1 MIAGLR
7 GVLPRLIAGP
17 RGGLPRLITALVVLW
32 SLLAAPAFA
41 TASGPARARAPDRGS
56 PEALGPPVIPDL
68 FGEPGDLD
76 ELGLPGV
83 GHEED
88 RPEGPGPSDLSG
100 EDRSGE
106 TGPSGRPGEGRSGVT
121 GTAGRPDRAEETGG
135 RDEEGDAGTVEQVRR
150 IDASKITRRLD
161 RYLAT
166 RPGPVTAL
174 VKDLTTG
181 RVYGYQPRRTM
192 ITASTAKVQIL
203 MALLLRTPWQKL
215 SASVRRDARIMIRY
229 SDNHAADRLW
239 PRIGAASGFTAAGRK
254 LGLRHTEGVPG
265 TCVDLYCWGITR
277 TSAEDQVRLVQALVS
292 ERSPLRAA
300 DRGRVLRLMG
310 EVVDGQNWGI
320 SAARCRGDQV
330 ALKNGWLKRVSTERW
345 AVVSAGLIRG
355 GGHDYAIAVL
365 TEGGPEVGYGIAT
378 VEGVA
383 ERIMKSFR
391 RCPA

>member
-1 MIAGLR
+1 M
-7 GVLPRLIAGP
+7 
-17 RGGLPRLITALVVLW
+17 ALVVLW

-41 TASGPARARAPDRGS
+41 TASAPARARAPDRGS
-56 PEALGPPVIPDL
+56 PRALGPPVIPGL
-68 FGEPGDLD
+68 FGEAGSVG

-83 GHEED
+83 GRREA
-88 RPEGPGPSDLSG
+88 RPEGPVPSDPHG
-100 EDRSGE
+100 ER
-106 TGPSGRPGEGRSGVT
+106 RSGVT
-121 GTAGRPDRAEETGG
+121 RTAGRPDRAEETGG
-135 RDEEGDAGTVEQVRR
+135 RSERDEEGAGTVEQVRR
-150 IDASKITRRLD
+150 IDAKKITRRLD

-166 RPGPVTAL
+166 RPGPVAAL

-181 RVYGYQPRRTM
+181 RVYGYRPRRPM

-215 SASVRRDARIMIRY
+215 PAAVRRDAGAMIRY

-310 EVVDGQNWGI
+310 EVVDGQDWGI
-320 SAARCRGDQV
+320 SAARCRGDRV